1 MGSVSDYFLRPADYL
16 IVVVLLV
23 LGFVLREFVFRA
35 SGSLWADIRHL
46 FDIEIPTEADRVVP
60 APGSGVNPI
69 KRPTCTRCGSA
80 IPFGSSQC
88 DTCERLG
95 IPPVPSEPAW
105 QQPES
110 VPSVEFASW
119 ATWTVPRTVP
129 HHALGPAVLR
139 LKIAMLAALATGV
152 ANLVLSG
159 FAVPGWFHSF
169 LIVAG
174 FACFVLPF
182 WIKRK
187 SIIALGTA
195 ASLTVA
201 LATHELLNPE
211 VAYAVL
217 IFRGLALLC
226 LVQPFGPA
234 LRLKREETQRAQ
246 LESRRAA

>member
-16 IVVVLLV
+16 VVVVLLV

-46 FDIEIPTEADRVVP
+46 FDIEIPAEADRVVP
-60 APGSGVNPI
+60 VLRSGVNPS

-80 IPFGSSQC
+80 IPFGSSRC

-95 IPPVPSEPAW
+95 ISPVPSEPAW
-105 QQPES
+105 QRPES
-110 VPSVEFASW
+110 VPYVEFASW
-119 ATWTVPRTVP
+119 ATWTVPKTVP

-139 LKIAMLAALATGV
+139 LKVAMLAALAAGV
-152 ANLVLSG
+152 ANIVLTG
-159 FAVPGWFHSF
+159 FAEPGWFHSF
-169 LIVAG
+169 LIAAG
-174 FACFVLPF
+174 VACFVLPF

-195 ASLTVA
+195 PSLNVV

-211 VAYAVL
+211 VGYAL
-217 IFRGLALLC
+217 LLFRGLALLC
-226 LVQPFGPA
+226 LVQAFGPA
-234 LRLKREETQRAQ
+234 LQLKQEEAQRP
-246 LESRRAA
+246 S

>member
-1 MGSVSDYFLRPADYL
+1 MGSVSEYFLRPADYL

-46 FDIEIPTEADRVVP
+46 FDIEIPTEAHSAAAVSVSVGGR
-60 APGSGVNPI
+60 S
-69 KRPTCTRCGSA
+69 KRRTCTRCGSA
-80 IPFGSSQC
+80 IPFGSSRC
-88 DTCERLG
+88 DMCERLG
-95 IPPVPSEPAW
+95 IPPLPSEPAW

-110 VPSVEFASW
+110 VTSAEFASW
-119 ATWTVPRTVP
+119 ATWTEPKAVP
-129 HHALGPAVLR
+129 HHALGPAVLQ

-159 FAVPGWFHSF
+159 FAEPGWFRSF

-187 SIIALGTA
+187 SIMALGVA
-195 ASLTVA
+195 GSLTV
-201 LATHELLNPE
+201 LSATYELLHPE
-211 VAYAVL
+211 VGYGVL
-217 IFRGLALLC
+217 LFHGLALFC
-226 LVQPFGPA
+226 LVQAFGPA
-234 LRLKREETQRAQ
+234 LQLKRQEIGRAQ
-246 LESRRAA
+246 PESARAA